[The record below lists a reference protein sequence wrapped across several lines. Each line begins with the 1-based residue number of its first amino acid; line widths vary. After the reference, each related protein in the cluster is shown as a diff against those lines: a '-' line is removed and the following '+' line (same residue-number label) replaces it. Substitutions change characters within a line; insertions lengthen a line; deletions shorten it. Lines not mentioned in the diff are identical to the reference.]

1 MGTSNIF
8 VNAMKTYQQL
18 MPDLQSRRL
27 RKSPVL
33 SQTQA
38 FANANTVGKLLS
50 PLYPLPE
57 QSLLLGQ
64 CTDGLPFLLGLVDP
78 EMGAVLIG
86 CEGGCGKTHQL
97 QVMVDSAL
105 RTNAPHS
112 LQISILTTNPQ
123 EWAYL
128 REDKVHN
135 KYLRGINAWYDDRAE
150 EMIQEL
156 TKLAEARRHGQRA
169 GAQVLFI
176 LDDCNFVEELSYEA
190 QVNLHWLLAYGSQS
204 GIWLVGSLNA
214 GHASGF
220 KYWIEC
226 FRTRIMGRVGS
237 QEAAEILAMR
247 DDSQVYGLLPGEFKV
262 HTGTDWLTYRL
273 PLLGD

>member
-18 MPDLQSRRL
+18 MPDLQL
-27 RKSPVL
+27 RKGRKSAVTP
-33 SQTQA
+33 QTKA

-50 PLYPLPE
+50 PLQPMPE
-57 QSLLLGQ
+57 KSLLLGQ

-86 CEGGCGKTHQL
+86 CEEGCGKTHQM

-112 LQISILTTNPQ
+112 LQISVLTYNPQ

-128 REDKVHN
+128 REDKDTK
-135 KYLRGINAWYDDRAE
+135 KYLRGIHAWYDNRAE
-150 EMIQEL
+150 ETIQEL
-156 TKLAEARRHGQRA
+156 TELAEARRHGQRS

-176 LDDCNFVEELSYEA
+176 LDDFNFVEELSYEA
-190 QVNLHWLLAYGSQS
+190 QVNLHWLLAYGAQS
-204 GIWLVGSLNA
+204 DIWLVGSLNA
-214 GHASGF
+214 QHASGF
-220 KYWIEC
+220 IYWIER
-226 FRTRIMGRVGS
+226 FRTRVVGRVGS
-237 QEAAEILAMR
+237 QAAAEILSLR
-247 DDSQVYGLLPGEFKV
+247 EDSQVYGLLPGEFKV

>member
-18 MPDLQSRRL
+18 IPDLQL
-27 RKSPVL
+27 RKDRKLPVTP
-33 SQTQA
+33 QTRP
-38 FANANTVGKLLS
+38 FSNANTVGKLLS
-50 PLYPLPE
+50 PLHPMPE
-57 QSLLLGQ
+57 KSLLLGQ

-86 CEGGCGKTHQL
+86 CEEGCGKTHQM

-112 LQISILTTNPQ
+112 LQISILTINPQ

-128 REDKVHN
+128 REDKATN
-135 KYLRGINAWYDDRAE
+135 KYIRNINAWYDGRAE
-150 EMIQEL
+150 ETIREL
-156 TKLAEARRHGQRA
+156 TELAEARRQGKRS

-176 LDDCNFVEELSYEA
+176 LDDFNFVEELSYEA

-204 GIWLVGSLNA
+204 DIWLVGSLNA
-214 GHASGF
+214 LHASGF
-220 KYWIEC
+220 KYWIER
-226 FRTRIMGRVGS
+226 FRTRIVGRVGS
-237 QEAAEILAMR
+237 QTAAEILSLR
-247 DDSQVYGLLPGEFKV
+247 EDSQVYGLLPGEFKV

>member
-18 MPDLQSRRL
+18 MPDLRSRRQ
-27 RKSPVL
+27 RKSPV
-33 SQTQA
+33 SSRTQVS
-38 FANANTVGKLLS
+38 ANANTVGKLLS
-50 PLYPLPE
+50 PLQSLPE

-64 CTDGLPFLLGLVDP
+64 CADGLPFLLGLGDP

-86 CEGGCGKTHQL
+86 CEEGCGKTHQL
-97 QVMVDSAL
+97 QVMVDSAI

-128 REDKVHN
+128 REDQGHK
-135 KYLRGINAWYDDRAE
+135 KFLRGINALYDGRAAE
-150 EMIQEL
+150 IIQEL
-156 TKLAEARRHGQRA
+156 TELAEARRQGQRL

-176 LDDCNFVEELSYEA
+176 MDDLNFVEELSYEA

-204 GIWLVGSLNA
+204 DIWLVGSLNA
-214 GHASGF
+214 DHASGY
-220 KYWIEC
+220 KYWIER
-226 FRTRIMGRVGS
+226 FRTRIVGSVGS

-247 DDSQVYGLLPGEFKV
+247 EDSQVYGLLPGEFKV